1 MMRTVTVVGL
11 GTVGKNIVLTLAQSN
26 CKVVVVTRRG
36 ERGFEDLCAYIE
48 RLINDKKIGKTKR
61 EILSRISWTK
71 AFSGKALDSELVIEA
86 VKENL
91 VEKQELFTK
100 MDKIY
105 AKDVILSSVTSSLS
119 ITELSQYANYPERI
133 VGLHFFN
140 PVYIMKLVEVVPGA
154 KTSAETINSS
164 IEFVKEIG
172 KVPIVIPD
180 QPGFLVNRLLFAM
193 INEAI
198 NELADGKI
206 SAQDIDLALKLGAN
220 HPIGPLHLA
229 DLIGLDVCLEILDN
243 LFARDKSPRYRPNP
257 LLVLK
262 VKENCLGRKTGRGFF
277 DYNCFSTETK
287 SR

>member
-1 MMRTVTVVGL
+1 MILTVTVVGL

-26 CKVVVVTRRG
+26 CNVVVVTRRG
-36 ERGFEDLCAYIE
+36 KRGFEDLCAYIE
-48 RLINDKKIGKTKR
+48 RLINEKRINKTKR
-61 EILSRISWTK
+61 EILSRISWIK
-71 AFSGKALDSELVIEA
+71 DFSGKALLSKLVIEA

-100 MDKIY
+100 MDQIY
-105 AKDVILSSVTSSLS
+105 SKDVILSSVTSSLS
-119 ITELSQYANYPERI
+119 ITEISQYANNPERI

-140 PVYIMKLVEVVPGA
+140 PVYVMKLVEVVPGA
-154 KTSAETINSS
+154 KTSEETINAS

-198 NELADGKI
+198 NELANGKI

-229 DLIGLDVCLEILDN
+229 DLIGLDVCLEILNN
-243 LFARDKSPRYRPNP
+243 LYARDKSPRYKPNP

-262 VKENCLGRKTGRGFF
+262 VKENFLGRKTGRGFF
-277 DYNCFSTETK
+277 DYNCISGL
-287 SR
+287 